1 MATPPHNISRQ
12 FSITNGR
19 FILIYDEVY
28 VLPAHKMLM
37 VLRYRYLFID
47 IIAIIIIIIYDI
59 LLLTLIFDTPVFL
72 FSLAF
77 VVETTLTLVVLTP
90 GSERFHPSVF

>member
-1 MATPPHNISRQ
+1 
-12 FSITNGR
+12 
-19 FILIYDEVY
+19 
-28 VLPAHKMLM
+28 MLM
-37 VLRYRYLFID
+37 ALRYHYLFID
-47 IIAIIIIIIYDI
+47 IIAIVIIVVYDI
-59 LLLTLIFDTPVFL
+59 VLLTLTFDTPVFL